1 MYRALQ
7 LNLLAL
13 IGSVFPL
20 WAFTQ
25 IEDTKAQQLVA
36 ASAAVALIGFI
47 VTTWLIP
54 KVNFY

>member
-1 MYRALQ
+1 MYRAFQ
-7 LNLLAL
+7 LNILAFS
-13 IGSVFPL
+13 GAAFPL

-54 KVNFY
+54 KVIN